1 MSKLIQ
7 QLFKDGFL
15 QTGEIDGKPIY
26 HLTTPCRFNIK
37 QNVVK
42 SLKDKYL
49 SDEEIGGILWAKPT
63 TVQGEKIYVV
73 ENVSFIKNVIEETN
87 PRYKDKQGRIRTKKD
102 AYLPDE
108 KEQSE
113 ELQKIFSANN
123 LPVKFH
129 THPTKGR
136 NVLEDITIQQL
147 QTETSEQ
154 DRFESKFP
162 HQLDNDNLLMPRGL
176 IVGNGDFG
184 SNIFIGLYNG
194 FIAPVEF
201 EESKKKVQQENMT
214 RIGNAI
220 STTTLTDNQKIL
232 LGVGAVLL
240 LVAVIKY
247 PKFSLPVILA
257 LGATAPI
264 LLTDTATTENPSYF
278 NKLSYGD
285 ANIYIP

>member
-1 MSKLIQ
+1 
-7 QLFKDGFL
+7 
-15 QTGEIDGKPIY
+15 
-26 HLTTPCRFNIK
+26 
-37 QNVVK
+37 
-42 SLKDKYL
+42 
-49 SDEEIGGILWAKPT
+49 
-63 TVQGEKIYVV
+63 
-73 ENVSFIKNVIEETN
+73 
-87 PRYKDKQGRIRTKKD
+87 
-102 AYLPDE
+102 
-108 KEQSE
+108 
-113 ELQKIFSANN
+113 

-129 THPTKGR
+129 THPTKER
-136 NVLEDITIQQL
+136 NVLDITIQQL

-154 DRFESKFP
+154 DRFESTFP

-201 EESKKKVQQENMT
+201 EESKRKIQQEN
-214 RIGNAI
+214 IALIDNAI
-220 STTTLTDNQKIL
+220 STTTLIDNQKIL

-247 PKFSLPVILA
+247 PKFSWPVILA
-257 LGATAPI
+257 LCATAQN